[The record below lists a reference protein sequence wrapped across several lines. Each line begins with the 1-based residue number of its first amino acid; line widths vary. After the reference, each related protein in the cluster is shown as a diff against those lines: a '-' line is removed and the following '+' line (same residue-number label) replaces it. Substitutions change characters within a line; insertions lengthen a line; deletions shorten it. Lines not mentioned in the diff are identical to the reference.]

1 MDQIYQVI
9 QTIAVY
15 AIPLIFAI
23 TVHEAAHG
31 YVARYFGDPTAWMLG
46 RCTLNP
52 VKHIDPVGTILVPG
66 LLLLGSAVSGLGGI
80 VFGWA
85 KPVPINFRNLRN
97 PKRDSIW
104 VAAAGPVSNILQALF
119 WLFLL
124 KILFSMGIREEYFVA
139 VCNAGISVNLVLMA
153 LNLIPIPPLD
163 GGRIVAGLLPNRLSW
178 QYSRIEPYGMW
189 ILLALIVTGT
199 LNIFMRPFLH
209 AGVWLIN
216 LFV

>member
-1 MDQIYQVI
+1 
-9 QTIAVY
+9 
-15 AIPLIFAI
+15 
-23 TVHEAAHG
+23 
-31 YVARYFGDPTAWMLG
+31 
-46 RCTLNP
+46 
-52 VKHIDPVGTILVPG
+52 
-66 LLLLGSAVSGLGGI
+66 
-80 VFGWA
+80 
-85 KPVPINFRNLRN
+85 
-97 PKRDSIW
+97 
-104 VAAAGPVSNILQALF
+104 
-119 WLFLL
+119 
-124 KILFSMGIREEYFVA
+124 
-139 VCNAGISVNLVLMA
+139 MA